1 MYWGE
6 VYKVGSFAAE
16 GGSGVSRQSQVSR
29 ALNAEQRSIVCPGKG
44 SEQENSTARLPALRR
59 RRVAL

>member
-1 MYWGE
+1 M
-6 VYKVGSFAAE
+6 GSFAAE
-16 GGSGVSRQSQVSR
+16 GGSGVSRQRQVSR
-29 ALNAEQRSIVCPGKG
+29 AFNAEQRSIVYPGKG